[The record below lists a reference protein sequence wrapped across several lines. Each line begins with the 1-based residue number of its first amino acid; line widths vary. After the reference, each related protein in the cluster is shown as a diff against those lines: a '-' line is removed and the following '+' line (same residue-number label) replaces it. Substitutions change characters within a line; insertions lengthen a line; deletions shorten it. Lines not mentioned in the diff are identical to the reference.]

1 MFSEFRKRADIYRK
15 NTGPPAVLVL
25 DNINRLGVGNPA
37 LLHYLQDVAKEAAD
51 NRSFVPVFVTSE
63 GHAPLPMLGM
73 LLPWAV
79 KAACD
84 YVLLT

>member
-15 NTGPPAVLVL
+15 NTGRPAVLVL
-25 DNINRLGVGNPA
+25 DNVNRLCVGNA
-37 LLHYLQDVAKEAAD
+37 SLLQFLQDVAKDAVD
-51 NRSFVPVFVTSE
+51 NRSFVTVFVTSE
-63 GHAPLPMLGM
+63 GHAPLQMLGM
-73 LLPWAV
+73 LLPWAA